1 MVLVNLIHLALTPLF
16 DVICWPL
23 RTLAPVWAL
32 ALISCGSGVLLVWLF
47 GRISDQQ
54 RIREVRDR
62 IRGNLLGV
70 RLFRRD
76 VGVVLRL
83 QLRIFADTFRFLRLA
98 AVPMLIM
105 LLPVILIMTQL
116 NLRFA
121 VRPVEAGHSV
131 VVTAVVRE
139 SAFLERP
146 LALEVSEG
154 VVVETPPVK
163 VRDTREIAWRVR
175 VATPGV
181 HSLRVQVGGE
191 TLVKQ
196 IVGGPGW
203 GAVPQRRAGRGLLD
217 ALLYPGEPPVPA
229 GHAIEAVEVGYR
241 PLDLSLA
248 GMRIDWLVAFLL
260 LSMACGFACRRLL
273 RVEI

>member
-32 ALISCGSGVLLVWLF
+32 GLVSCGSGVLLVWLF

-98 AVPMLIM
+98 AIPMLIM
-105 LLPVILIMTQL
+105 LLPVVLIMTQL

-121 VRPVEAGHSV
+121 VRPVEAGQSA

-146 LALEVSEG
+146 IALEAPEG

-163 VRDTREIAWRVR
+163 IRDTREIAWRVR
-175 VATPGV
+175 VARPGV
-181 HSLRVQVGGE
+181 HALRVQVGGE
-191 TLVKQ
+191 TLAKQ
-196 IVGGPGW
+196 IVGGGGW
-203 GAVPQRRAGRGLLD
+203 GAVPQRRTGRGWWD
-217 ALLYPGEPPVPA
+217 ALLYPGEPPAPA
-229 GHAIEAVEVGYR
+229 DHAIEAVEIGYPR
-241 PLDLSLA
+241 LELRVA
-248 GMRIDWLVAFLL
+248 GMRVDWLVVFLL
-260 LSMACGFACRRLL
+260 LSIAFGFACRRML